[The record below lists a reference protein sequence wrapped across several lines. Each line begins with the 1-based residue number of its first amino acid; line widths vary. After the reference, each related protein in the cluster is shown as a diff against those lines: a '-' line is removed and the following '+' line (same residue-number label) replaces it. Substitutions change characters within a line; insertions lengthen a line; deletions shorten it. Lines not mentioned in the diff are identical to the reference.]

1 MTQQIDPK
9 SLSASLPFIPI
20 DIDIDIDTN
29 DSAAKKEE
37 QPERTEYYENDFNQD
52 EEEEESLK
60 QTDSKYIYKLIICLQ
75 IEFKCFT
82 SIKI

>member
-9 SLSASLPFIPI
+9 SLSASLPFIP
-20 DIDIDIDTN
+20 IDIDIDTN

-52 EEEEESLK
+52 EEEEEESLK